1 MSIIQKINIA
11 SAPQT
16 VWEVLMQRMS
26 FPEDFQPDII
36 EKSFPLENEN
46 EFIRRVETEHGGVT
60 EQFLLDEPNKIM
72 KINLIKHPYFSG
84 SSVFSVNP
92 IENQTEL
99 IIEYN
104 WASKTKEDFSD
115 MLPKAISNLAEIIK
129 NTAEADEELT
139 DDDNDFYDED
149 DDATEDEEAN

>member
-60 EQFLLDEPNKIM
+60 EQFLLDEPNKTL

-84 SSVFSVNP
+84 SSVFSINQ

-104 WASKTKEDFSD
+104 WVSKAKEDFTD

-129 NTAEADEELT
+129 NTAEADEELA
-139 DDDNDFYDED
+139 DEDNDFYED
-149 DDATEDEEAN
+149 EDEEADEEK